1 MAASITVKWYRSE
14 IVPKLQSYD
23 LRVLVEAT
31 TDMPEE
37 IFVMQR
43 GVPVPGEETDVGDS
57 FVCLAD
63 PVDLEEYPVNAP
75 DLENEMPYFRVK
87 DITLR
92 FRNMEILEE
101 TMALLADDIQNLVN
115 ALKAA
120 EVIPLYEEVTYA

>member
-1 MAASITVKWYRSE
+1 
-14 IVPKLQSYD
+14 
-23 LRVLVEAT
+23 
-31 TDMPEE
+31 
-37 IFVMQR
+37 MQR
-43 GVPVPGEETDVGDS
+43 GVPVPGEDAEDVDDS

-63 PVDLEEYPVNAP
+63 PVDLEEYPVDTP
-75 DLENEMPYFRVK
+75 DLANEMPYFRVK

-92 FRNMEILEE
+92 FRSMEILEE